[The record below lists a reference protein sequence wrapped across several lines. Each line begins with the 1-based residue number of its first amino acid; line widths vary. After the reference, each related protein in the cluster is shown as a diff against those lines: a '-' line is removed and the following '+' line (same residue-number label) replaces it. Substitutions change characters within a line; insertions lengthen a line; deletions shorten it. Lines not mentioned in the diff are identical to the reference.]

1 MNRKTQDTHSYK
13 HYFFWHYV
21 IRFLFIGI
29 LTAAMLIPS
38 YYIMIH
44 SMKQKEIQ
52 SLSSNME
59 ERFQKLNST
68 LNMLAG
74 QARLASNQI
83 SVLQIGMAKELS
95 EENGKDQYE
104 LSMAR
109 KWFQSSITPDELLT
123 NAYMLSK
130 NNRAFV
136 SGNLVTT
143 NEKEIYGTFYEV
155 EGYSMEAWRESIL
168 RACKNYA
175 FLPSAMT
182 NSTFSPNMLG
192 AKEPI
197 IHMIVPISDYGIKS
211 NQVMVY
217 MLNTRRLFQDISPL
231 QDGGLLCLRDKENNI
246 LAVRTEEGAILNGWN
261 QTEEGEPDRENQESW
276 IRIQSTNE
284 ITGLSADCYVPQEY
298 FNELLRPAQRMTVF
312 MAVGILLLV
321 AILSFFMA
329 ARHST
334 SESRTMRMIE
344 KIYPEI
350 MDNATAGKRRKKVF
364 GDYVLGT
371 IRMLDEKQKN
381 YNERFQTMKN
391 ALEETLLV
399 KIIHGEAQSEREI
412 ENCRE
417 VLDIKYDYFIGAY
430 LNIVV
435 GGGGKIKYKESDS
448 NQPKGASLEEQRMI
462 GQMVL
467 DLVHHYLIS
476 NAAVPC
482 LCHEEERDCVFILC
496 LSESSA
502 SEREKVQKCLRKAVS
517 YVESHVDVLISMGIG
532 SLVQGIPKAAQSVK
546 EAKREADQEKKRLIL
561 GRGEEQKKKGILFSS
576 KSMRR
581 LSMLL
586 TSGERKET
594 EAFFHELEQMMGETE
609 LSDDEGK
616 QIFYG
621 VRGILDGILKGE
633 GKGDVL
639 LPGFNEKRDTLEQ
652 LRNLQDVAVEI
663 CDQMRKKQ
671 EKVITQKKHDVI
683 AFIRQNFSDS
693 NLCAAM
699 VADRFGIT
707 EKYVFQ
713 IVRDCT
719 GKSLGDLIKEI
730 RFSEAEKLLQESVD
744 INKIPE
750 RIGFNSLN
758 TFYKAFKRNYG
769 ISPGQWRELSREGQI
784 KGSAGGL
791 TP

>member
-1 MNRKTQDTHSYK
+1 MKIRIERHKT
-13 HYFFWHYV
+13 
-21 IRFLFIGI
+21 RI
-29 LTAAMLIPS
+29 LTNITFLALC
-38 YYIMIH
+38 H
-44 SMKQKEIQ
+44 SLPFYWNFDSGYADSFLLYNDSFYKQKNPKSE
-52 SLSSNME
+52 
-59 ERFQKLNST
+59 FQYGRTVSET
-68 LNMLAG
+68 EQYAEYAG
-74 QARLASNQI
+74 GTGSRLASNQI

-95 EENGKDQYE
+95 KENGKDQYE

-350 MDNATAGKRRKKVF
+350 MDNATAGKRRKKYLAIMCW
-364 GDYVLGT
+364 GPYACW
-371 IRMLDEKQKN
+371 
-381 YNERFQTMKN
+381 MKSK
-391 ALEETLLV
+391 
-399 KIIHGEAQSEREI
+399 KII
-412 ENCRE
+412 
-417 VLDIKYDYFIGAY
+417 
-430 LNIVV
+430 
-435 GGGGKIKYKESDS
+435 
-448 NQPKGASLEEQRMI
+448 
-462 GQMVL
+462 
-467 DLVHHYLIS
+467 
-476 NAAVPC
+476 
-482 LCHEEERDCVFILC
+482 
-496 LSESSA
+496 
-502 SEREKVQKCLRKAVS
+502 
-517 YVESHVDVLISMGIG
+517 
-532 SLVQGIPKAAQSVK
+532 
-546 EAKREADQEKKRLIL
+546 
-561 GRGEEQKKKGILFSS
+561 
-576 KSMRR
+576 
-581 LSMLL
+581 
-586 TSGERKET
+586 TSG
-594 EAFFHELEQMMGETE
+594 
-609 LSDDEGK
+609 S
-616 QIFYG
+616 
-621 VRGILDGILKGE
+621 
-633 GKGDVL
+633 
-639 LPGFNEKRDTLEQ
+639 KR
-652 LRNLQDVAVEI
+652 
-663 CDQMRKKQ
+663 
-671 EKVITQKKHDVI
+671 
-683 AFIRQNFSDS
+683 
-693 NLCAAM
+693 
-699 VADRFGIT
+699 
-707 EKYVFQ
+707 
-713 IVRDCT
+713 
-719 GKSLGDLIKEI
+719 
-730 RFSEAEKLLQESVD
+730 
-744 INKIPE
+744 
-750 RIGFNSLN
+750 
-758 TFYKAFKRNYG
+758 
-769 ISPGQWRELSREGQI
+769 
-784 KGSAGGL
+784 
-791 TP
+791 

>member
-95 EENGKDQYE
+95 KENGKDQYE

-168 RACKNYA
+168 RSSKNYA

-312 MAVGILLLV
+312 MAVGIL
-321 AILSFFMA
+321 
-329 ARHST
+329 
-334 SESRTMRMIE
+334 
-344 KIYPEI
+344 
-350 MDNATAGKRRKKVF
+350 
-364 GDYVLGT
+364 
-371 IRMLDEKQKN
+371 
-381 YNERFQTMKN
+381 
-391 ALEETLLV
+391 
-399 KIIHGEAQSEREI
+399 
-412 ENCRE
+412 
-417 VLDIKYDYFIGAY
+417 
-430 LNIVV
+430 
-435 GGGGKIKYKESDS
+435 
-448 NQPKGASLEEQRMI
+448 
-462 GQMVL
+462 
-467 DLVHHYLIS
+467 
-476 NAAVPC
+476 
-482 LCHEEERDCVFILC
+482 
-496 LSESSA
+496 
-502 SEREKVQKCLRKAVS
+502 
-517 YVESHVDVLISMGIG
+517 
-532 SLVQGIPKAAQSVK
+532 
-546 EAKREADQEKKRLIL
+546 
-561 GRGEEQKKKGILFSS
+561 
-576 KSMRR
+576 
-581 LSMLL
+581 
-586 TSGERKET
+586 
-594 EAFFHELEQMMGETE
+594 
-609 LSDDEGK
+609 
-616 QIFYG
+616 
-621 VRGILDGILKGE
+621 
-633 GKGDVL
+633 
-639 LPGFNEKRDTLEQ
+639 
-652 LRNLQDVAVEI
+652 
-663 CDQMRKKQ
+663 
-671 EKVITQKKHDVI
+671 
-683 AFIRQNFSDS
+683 
-693 NLCAAM
+693 
-699 VADRFGIT
+699 
-707 EKYVFQ
+707 
-713 IVRDCT
+713 
-719 GKSLGDLIKEI
+719 
-730 RFSEAEKLLQESVD
+730 
-744 INKIPE
+744 
-750 RIGFNSLN
+750 
-758 TFYKAFKRNYG
+758 
-769 ISPGQWRELSREGQI
+769 
-784 KGSAGGL
+784 
-791 TP
+791 